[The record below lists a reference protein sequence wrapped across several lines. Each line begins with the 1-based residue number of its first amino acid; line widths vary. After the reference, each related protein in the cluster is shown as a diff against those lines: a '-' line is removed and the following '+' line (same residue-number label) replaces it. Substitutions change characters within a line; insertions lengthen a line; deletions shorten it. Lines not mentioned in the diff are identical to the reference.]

1 MNQTKSASRL
11 DRAVDRYEKAIAAIE
26 MAGKDLSVELVLD
39 VLTARNAVQAALE
52 DKSQPNP
59 GRLIR
64 AVKELDERLRQQ
76 TKYINQVAKLAE
88 WQAILNPPDKEWWWL
103 LDPITPKPLRDRFDW
118 LWRFF
123 SLIFL
128 TASLGFATDICTRV
142 LTGGPDL
149 AGVFG
154 VIIPTVLTL
163 LAGQGALTQT
173 GREGIEYVL
182 TSLKIDKSLWDE
194 FMCLAAGLLLG
205 SLILFWSSMP
215 WIADNYY
222 INLGDKAYKASQFI
236 LAEDNYNRAI
246 KLNPVNPENTQVYY
260 KLGNLH
266 QELSNYNKAIE
277 NYKIAYKIAWKG
289 DHLKAADEIA
299 SLYLKQQ
306 NYQQADEW
314 LELALKPQMIVLA
327 KDKPYK
333 ISQKEFE
340 ILTRFGLL
348 NQQEFGRV
356 KNLASLDARK
366 FAAIK
371 DWATLNDK
379 QFEVMISL
387 ADFYLKKNQ
396 YSDSARTLF
405 PGFVLAKNDKKKQA
419 KIQAYQGWIDLKQG
433 RYSDAET
440 QLRNA
445 ISLNNKLASAHCLL
459 AQVSEKQNKQNDAKK
474 SWEQCLQYASQYNQ
488 DENTWISLATKGLN
502 SKGKAQ

>member
-1 MNQTKSASRL
+1 MTQTKTASRL
-11 DRAVDRYEKAIAAIE
+11 DRAVDRYEKAIASLEIAAE
-26 MAGKDLSVELVLD
+26 DLSVEHVLD

-64 AVKELDERLRQQ
+64 AVKELDARLKQQ
-76 TKYINQVAKLAE
+76 TNYINQVTKLAE
-88 WQAILNPPDKEWWWL
+88 WQAILNPPQKEWWWL

-128 TASLGFATDICTRV
+128 TASLGFVADICTRF
-142 LTGGPDL
+142 LTGRPDI

-163 LAGQGALTQT
+163 LAGEGALTQN

-194 FMCLAAGLLLG
+194 FICLAAGLLLG
-205 SLILFWSSMP
+205 TLIFFWSSMP
-215 WIADNYY
+215 WIADHHY
-222 INLGDKAYKASQFI
+222 IPLGDKAYEAGQFI

-246 KLNPVNPENTQVYY
+246 KLNPENTQVYY
-260 KLGNLH
+260 KLGSLH
-266 QELSNYNKAIE
+266 QELSDYNKAIE
-277 NYKIAYKIAWKG
+277 NYKIAWKG
-289 DHLKAADEIA
+289 NHLKAADEIA

-314 LELALKPQMIVLA
+314 LELALAPQKILLN
-327 KDKPYK
+327 DQPYK

-340 ILTRFGLL
+340 ILTRFGFL
-348 NQQEFGRV
+348 NQQEFGKV

-366 FAAIK
+366 FATIK
-371 DWATLNDK
+371 DQATLNDK
-379 QFEVMISL
+379 QFDVLISL
-387 ADFYLKKNQ
+387 ADFYLKQKQ
-396 YSDSARTLF
+396 YSESDRRLF
-405 PGFVLAKNDKKKQA
+405 LGFALAKNDKKKQA
-419 KIQAYQGWIDLKQG
+419 TIRAYQGWIQFKQA

-459 AQVSEKQNKQNDAKK
+459 AQVSEKQNKQDDAKK
-474 SWEQCLQYASQYNQ
+474 SWEQCLQYASQYNH
-488 DENTWISLATKGLN
+488 DENTWIGLAIKGLN
-502 SKGKAQ
+502 SKGKTP

>member
-1 MNQTKSASRL
+1 
-11 DRAVDRYEKAIAAIE
+11 
-26 MAGKDLSVELVLD
+26 
-39 VLTARNAVQAALE
+39 
-52 DKSQPNP
+52 
-59 GRLIR
+59 
-64 AVKELDERLRQQ
+64 
-76 TKYINQVAKLAE
+76 
-88 WQAILNPPDKEWWWL
+88 
-103 LDPITPKPLRDRFDW
+103 
-118 LWRFF
+118 
-123 SLIFL
+123 
-128 TASLGFATDICTRV
+128 
-142 LTGGPDL
+142 
-149 AGVFG
+149 
-154 VIIPTVLTL
+154 
-163 LAGQGALTQT
+163 
-173 GREGIEYVL
+173 
-182 TSLKIDKSLWDE
+182 
-194 FMCLAAGLLLG
+194 
-205 SLILFWSSMP
+205 MP

-222 INLGDKAYKASQFI
+222 INLGDKAYKAGQFI